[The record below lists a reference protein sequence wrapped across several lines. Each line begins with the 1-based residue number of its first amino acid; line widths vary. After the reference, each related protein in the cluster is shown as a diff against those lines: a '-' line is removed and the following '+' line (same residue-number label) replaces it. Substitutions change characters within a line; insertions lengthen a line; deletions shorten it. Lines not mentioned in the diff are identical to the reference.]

1 MHTVFNLS
9 ARYPCN
15 LLCFRNA
22 ERELTLLSNVL
33 FLYLYETNQQQYERE
48 VAWICNRHCAFRLAG
63 RDGFRRRTAILGAN
77 GKKVGVLV
85 AVRRRRRAR
94 VESPHLT
101 RVVPRQEMFQGVPAS
116 AYSDHHVSPLQKPD
130 EDISPSDMIPSFA
143 NLSHLQ
149 FGTSLGGA
157 LAKSL
162 HGLCSSSHLKTGEHM
177 PYHDVKVG
185 HWNRGDIFFFTFYDR
200 RRVIVRHREINQL
213 DVSMQRLLSEH
224 PLRCM

>member
-116 AYSDHHVSPLQKPD
+116 AYSDHHVSPLQKLRTSR
-130 EDISPSDMIPSFA
+130 ISLYYIQLKNASF
-143 NLSHLQ
+143 Q
-149 FGTSLGGA
+149 FQL
-157 LAKSL
+157 LKKYKKFL
-162 HGLCSSSHLKTGEHM
+162 PVSSGNIVFLFSFVRNFLNFI
-177 PYHDVKVG
+177 Y
-185 HWNRGDIFFFTFYDR
+185 NYLN
-200 RRVIVRHREINQL
+200 IVRTLMKTFRPAI
-213 DVSMQRLLSEH
+213 
-224 PLRCM
+224 